1 MIHGVG
7 VDIVEVERIRKAIE
21 QYGARFVQ
29 RLFTPDEIAH
39 CDGKRDMYLRY
50 AARFAAKEA
59 AFKSLRGRWQ
69 KRLRWLDFE
78 TLGEEFR
85 PPVVRLSGVAAAMQR
100 EAGITALHVSISH
113 DRHYAAAVVVAER
126 AELGPEVP

>member
-1 MIHGVG
+1 MVHGVG

-21 QYGARFVQ
+21 QYGEKFIRRV
-29 RLFTPDEIAH
+29 FTPDEIAH
-39 CDGKRDMYLRY
+39 CNGKRDMFLRY

-69 KRLRWLDFE
+69 KGMRWLDFE

-85 PPVVRLSGVAAAMQR
+85 PPTIRLNGAAAAMQR
-100 EAGITALHVSISH
+100 RAGVTALHVSISH
-113 DRHYAAAVVVAER
+113 DRHYAVAVVIAEKGETPQ
-126 AELGPEVP
+126 ADG